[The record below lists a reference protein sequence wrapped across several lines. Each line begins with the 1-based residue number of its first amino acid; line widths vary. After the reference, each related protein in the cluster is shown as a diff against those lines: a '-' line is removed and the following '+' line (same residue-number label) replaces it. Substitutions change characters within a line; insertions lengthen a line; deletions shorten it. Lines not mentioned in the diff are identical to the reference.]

1 MFNVYGPGQDMTR
14 MDQGIVSI
22 FLKLVKKNNII
33 KITGR
38 KDRFRDLIFIE
49 DVVNAFIHCLQKK
62 KNTKSNI

>member
-1 MFNVYGPGQDMTR
+1 MGNIGCLMFRPGQDMTR

-38 KDRFRDLIFIE
+38 KDGLGLI
-49 DVVNAFIHCLQKK
+49 L
-62 KNTKSNI
+62 